1 MCPQQAF
8 PARYTGET
16 GSSADRGG
24 VGCREPTEL
33 NPSCRQ
39 ICSAA
44 FSVAGD
50 ASRRSCHR
58 SSPESS
64 FVGKA
69 LQLLPSPLLPP
80 LQPGADGPLSKSS
93 FCAAPGLPRQALSQ
107 PAPFLAAAGAG
118 LLSSQE
124 RAACSFGFPALGCPR
139 QGWHPRAGLGMPYP
153 GRIAFPEPF
162 HPCRQSLCRGCDS
175 PSAAR
180 LLPELAGRSRAEIP
194 GWQPCLADLA
204 CEPIPSRSAARKE
217 PQALILLLGC
227 SPLSSVVAK
236 LRDSHPLGVQ
246 SRRLWH
252 QPSSRQAQESCHQ
265 LPRATCSAGRQ
276 VFPSTVAVW
285 RVSSM
290 VL

>member
-1 MCPQQAF
+1 MLPGAVVT
-8 PARYTGET
+8 A
-16 GSSADRGG
+16 AL
-24 VGCREPTEL
+24 L
-33 NPSCRQ
+33 NPPLLVKLFSCYPAL
-39 ICSAA
+39 CSPRCSLELTALYLKAA
-44 FSVAGD
+44 FVRRRGSLDKLFPSQPLSWPQPVQGCSPPKRGQRAHSV
-50 ASRRSCHR
+50 
-58 SSPESS
+58 
-64 FVGKA
+64 
-69 LQLLPSPLLPP
+69 SPLWV
-80 LQPGADGPLSKSS
+80 
-93 FCAAPGLPRQALSQ
+93 
-107 PAPFLAAAGAG
+107 
-118 LLSSQE
+118 
-124 RAACSFGFPALGCPR
+124 CPR